1 MSMAKQIIFS
11 KEARDKMLKGVD
23 TIANA
28 VKITI
33 GPKGRNVVLEKE
45 YGSPLITND
54 GVTIA
59 REIDLEDPLENVGAK
74 LVYEVANKT
83 NDVAGDGTT
92 TATILAQ
99 SMIHKG
105 IEAINRGM
113 NPVLLREGIEFASGK
128 VAAKLLEKS
137 HKVETNSEIAS
148 VATISSSSKEIG
160 DIIARAMDKVGKEGV
175 ISVDE
180 SKGFD
185 TYLEVVEG
193 MQYDKGYISPYMVSD
208 SNAQSITLENAY
220 VLVTDQK
227 LTSIKD
233 VLPVLEQIVQQ
244 NKPLLM
250 IAEDFDNEVTNT
262 LIINKL
268 RGAFNVV
275 ATKAPGFGE
284 NQKDMLEDIA
294 IMTKAKFYTKDL
306 GMELKNMKL
315 EDLGIAKKVHI
326 TKDNTTIIDGNGER
340 KDIEKRI
347 KELKMLA
354 EKASSDYDK
363 KRYNERL
370 GKMTNGIAVIHVG
383 ALTDTEL
390 QDKKLRIEDALNAT
404 KAAVKE
410 GIIIGGGA
418 ILVEIYN
425 ELKPVLKNEMI
436 DVQKGINVVIE
447 SLLAPMYQIA
457 ENSGFDGLE
466 ILEKQKNS
474 DKNIGF
480 DAKNGQWVDMFKEGI
495 VDPTMVTRSA
505 VVNAAS
511 ISALFITSEVAVVK
525 KPEAKKPLPVN
536 PEMY

>member
-1 MSMAKQIIFS
+1 
-11 KEARDKMLKGVD
+11 
-23 TIANA
+23 
-28 VKITI
+28 
-33 GPKGRNVVLEKE
+33 
-45 YGSPLITND
+45 
-54 GVTIA
+54 
-59 REIDLEDPLENVGAK
+59 
-74 LVYEVANKT
+74 
-83 NDVAGDGTT
+83 
-92 TATILAQ
+92 
-99 SMIHKG
+99 
-105 IEAINRGM
+105 
-113 NPVLLREGIEFASGK
+113 VLLREGIELASGK

-315 EDLGIAKKVHI
+315 EDLGIAKKIQI

-340 KDIEKRI
+340 KDIDKRI
-347 KELKMLA
+347 KELKMLV
-354 EKASSDYDK
+354 EKASSEYDK

-525 KPEAKKPLPVN
+525 KPEAKKPLPAN